1 MAIAAILAG
10 VCALGF
16 AEAPSRSFAL
26 STPLLVLSTG
36 ALTRLTGDRWA
47 QAAQG
52 LLLSVPVIVLRNG
65 QTFLAE
71 DALQWAADHQILPM
85 VINYLGDGERTAA
98 GLFAAAA
105 LAIGVL
111 NGPRSA
117 GAVGG
122 LVGLALAAIH
132 TWAASRHP
140 LPLPGSFRLNA
151 ILWLA
156 GPPAGAILGVSGA
169 LIGAALVHKKHD
181 LRTTFTPGILV
192 IGLLLGSQL
201 IPQPRLGVL
210 LAAAKL
216 AYSEGDLPTGAP
228 WWPMRGEA
236 LVEPGLA
243 TEARLRRLGVPGTE
257 IPPWPCREYPIFGWA
272 RGLRQGAV
280 VALPPNAKSNQLHE
294 MAELFRRYSV
304 DRLGILGYAPGAG
317 HPLLAHPVAQL
328 LLDRPPD
335 GAYQLDLTPKGLS
348 GVPSPPASICAL
360 GVDESVSI
368 QTLFDALNG
377 PLRQSCTVVALRPR
391 QPIGAE
397 QPCPNPYM
405 DANTPEAE
413 EAAPLDGSP
422 QLSAPDTFQMH

>member
-1 MAIAAILAG
+1 MLSPGAG
-10 VCALGF
+10 
-16 AEAPSRSFAL
+16 
-26 STPLLVLSTG
+26 
-36 ALTRLTGDRWA
+36 TRLTGDRWA

-52 LLLSVPVIVLRNG
+52 LLLSIPVIVLRNG

-71 DALQWAADHQILPM
+71 DALQWAEDHQILPL
-85 VINYLGDGERTAA
+85 VISYLGDGERTAA

-105 LAIGVL
+105 LAIGTL
-111 NGPRSA
+111 NGRRSA

-122 LVGLALAAIH
+122 LVGLSLAAIH

-169 LIGAALVHKKHD
+169 LLGAALVHKKHD
-181 LRTTFTPGILV
+181 LWTTFTPGILV

-210 LAAAKL
+210 LAAAEL
-216 AYSEGDLPTGAP
+216 ARSDGDLPTGAP
-228 WWPMRGEA
+228 WWPMRGEP
-236 LVEPGLA
+236 LEELGPA

-257 IPPWPCREYPIFGWA
+257 IPPWPCREYPTFGWV
-272 RGLRQGAV
+272 RGLRQAAV
-280 VALPPNAKSNQLHE
+280 VALPPNAKAKQLHE
-294 MAELFRRYSV
+294 MADLFRRYSV
-304 DRLGILGYAPGAG
+304 DRLGLLGYAPEAG

-335 GAYQLDLTPKGLS
+335 RAYQLELTPKGLS
-348 GVPSPPASICAL
+348 GLPSPRASICAL
-360 GVDESVSI
+360 GVDESVRV

-405 DANTPEAE
+405 DATTPQVE
-413 EAAPLDGSP
+413 EPAPLDAYP
-422 QLSAPDTFQMH
+422 ELSAPDTFQLH